1 MLFGRNVTQIAT
13 SPRRYSH
20 SDRSISLLRGM
31 LSRRAASFSKA
42 SGAGRKEPPPHGGI
56 WPPHFVQ
63 NLRILRAMEP
73 LRIVPL
79 GGLGEVGK
87 NLMAYELGDEIVVVD
102 AGLAFPR
109 DEHLGVDLVLPD
121 FSYLRDR
128 ADRVRAVLLT
138 HAHEDH
144 VGALPYLLREVSI
157 PEVWGTRLTLGLVQ
171 PKLDEHGLSHA
182 TDLREARPE
191 DGVADIGPFRAE
203 WVRMAHSVPDTVAI
217 VLEAGGLRVL
227 HTGDYK
233 LDHTPVDGLR
243 TDVGKLAEIGNRG
256 VDLLLGDST
265 NAERPGVTG
274 SERLVGEAFR
284 QIIPVREGR
293 ILVAC
298 FASNVHRMQH
308 AVDVA
313 VETGRKVC
321 VIGRSM
327 RKNLN
332 IARNLGYLEAPD
344 DTFIRPPELE
354 ELAPRE
360 VLVLCTG
367 SQGEP
372 LSALTRIAYND
383 HPAVTVERGDTVILS
398 AKPVPGN
405 ELRVHDT
412 INHLAKSGAE
422 VLHQE
427 IAPVH
432 VSGHGNSEE
441 LRTVLGLVRP
451 KAVMPVHG
459 EFRMLAA
466 HAQLARESGVPA
478 GSIVLA
484 ENGSV
489 VELDGGGPRI
499 VDRVE
504 TGVTFVDG
512 LGVGDVRDVALRD
525 RRHLS
530 EHGVLIVV
538 ATVGP
543 NGARPTGSPE
553 LIARGF
559 GETEP
564 LVDEMRTEAARVL
577 DECLE
582 QDVSEIKLLQE
593 HLHDALAQLVYD
605 RTGRRPMILPVIVE
619 V

>member
-1 MLFGRNVTQIAT
+1 M
-13 SPRRYSH
+13 
-20 SDRSISLLRGM
+20 
-31 LSRRAASFSKA
+31 
-42 SGAGRKEPPPHGGI
+42 
-56 WPPHFVQ
+56 
-63 NLRILRAMEP
+63 RIT
-73 LRIVPL
+73 PL

-87 NLMAYELGDEIVVVD
+87 NLMVYESDGEIVVVD

-121 FSYLRDR
+121 ISYLRDR
-128 ADRVRAVLLT
+128 ADRIRAVLLT

-144 VGALPYLLREVSI
+144 VGALPYLLREVNV
-157 PEVWGTRLTLGLVQ
+157 PEIWGTRLTLGLLQ
-171 PKLDEHGLSHA
+171 PKLDEHGLGQA
-182 TDLREARPE
+182 TELREARPE
-191 DGVADIGPFRAE
+191 DGAVEIGSFRAE
-203 WVRMAHSVPDTVAI
+203 FIRMAHSVPDTVAI
-217 VLEAGGLRVL
+217 ALEAGGLRIL

-243 TDVGKLAEIGNRG
+243 TDVGRLAEIGNRG
-256 VDLLLGDST
+256 VDLMLGDST
-265 NAERPGVTG
+265 NAERPGFTG

-284 QIIPVREGR
+284 QIIPARQGR
-293 ILVAC
+293 VLVAS
-298 FASNVHRMQH
+298 FASNVHRMQQ

-321 VIGRSM
+321 IIGRSM

-360 VLVLCTG
+360 AMILCTG

-372 LSALTRIAYND
+372 MSALTRIAYND

-412 INHLAKSGAE
+412 INRLAKGGAE

-432 VSGHGNSEE
+432 VSGHGNAEE
-441 LRTVLGLVRP
+441 IRTVIGLVRP

-466 HAQLARESGVPA
+466 HAQLARDGGVPA
-478 GSIVLA
+478 GSIILA

-489 VELDGGGPRI
+489 IELDESGPRL

-530 EHGVLIVV
+530 EDGVLIVV
-538 ATVGP
+538 ATVGA
-543 NGARPTGSPE
+543 NGARPQGTPE
-553 LIARGF
+553 LIMRGF
-559 GETEP
+559 GESEP
-564 LVDEMRTEAARVL
+564 LLDELRDESARVL
-577 DECLE
+577 DRCLE
-582 QDVSEIKLLQE
+582 QDISEIKLLQE
-593 HLHDALAQLVYD
+593 HLHDELAQLVYD